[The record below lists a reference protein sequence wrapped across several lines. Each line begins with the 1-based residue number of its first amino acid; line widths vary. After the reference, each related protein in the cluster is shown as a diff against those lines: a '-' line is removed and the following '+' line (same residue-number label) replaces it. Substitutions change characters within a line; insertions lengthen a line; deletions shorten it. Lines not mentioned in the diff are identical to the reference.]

1 MKLVY
6 LTPTLSNPGGMERVL
21 HNKVCWL
28 VQKGNYDITIITTDQ
43 RDSPIFF
50 NFPKGVEIID
60 LGINYSSVYAKSPI
74 YRVLSTYRKKRI
86 HFNLLSELLKKIRP
100 DITITLYPSDTVSIP
115 SIKDGSK
122 KIIEFHS
129 NRFFRLNQ
137 GYKGIHQLIAKFRIR
152 QDYQFVKKFDKLV
165 VLTDEGAAQ
174 WGGIPNIEVIPNAII
189 TPPHIIMS
197 SESKR
202 VIAVGRLIHEKG
214 FDRLIQAWGLL
225 PKDLLGEWKLDI
237 YGQGEQELYLNEL
250 IYSLNLG
257 TSAKINKP
265 TKNIFEEYKKSAF
278 LVMTSYSEGF
288 GMVLVEAM
296 SCGLPAICFDFSC
309 GPKDIIDDNIN
320 GFLVENGNILLLSKK
335 MERLMRDNNL
345 RHFFSKNAK
354 QIQDKFSEKKV
365 MEMWEKFFNSL
376 ILPESNQK

>member
-1 MKLVY
+1 MKLVF
-6 LTPTLSNPGGMERVL
+6 LTPTLSHPGGMERVL

-28 VQKGNYDITIITTDQ
+28 VHKGDYDITIITTDQ
-43 RDSPIFF
+43 QDRPNFF
-50 NFPKGVEIID
+50 SFPKSVEIID
-60 LGINYSSVYAKSPI
+60 LGINYSSVYTKSPI
-74 YRVLSTYRKKRI
+74 IRILSTLLKKRI
-86 HFNLLSELLKKIRP
+86 HFKSLSQLLKKIRP
-100 DITITLYPSDTVSIP
+100 DITITLYPSNTVTIP
-115 SIKDGSK
+115 RIKDGSK

-152 QDYQFVKKFDKLV
+152 QDYRFVKKFDKLV

-189 TPPHIIMS
+189 TPPRIIMS

-214 FDRLIQAWGLL
+214 FDRLIQAWSLL
-225 PKDLLGEWKLDI
+225 PKDLLEEWQLDI
-237 YGQGEQELYLNEL
+237 YGQGEQELYLKEL

-309 GPKDIIDDNIN
+309 GPKDLIDDNIN

-345 RHFFSKNAK
+345 RFTFSKNAK
-354 QIQDKFSEKKV
+354 QVKDKFSEENV
-365 MEMWEKFFNSL
+365 MCMWEQLFNT
-376 ILPESNQK
+376 IIKK